1 MVLKE
6 IIEKVLSSQELTSEE
21 AQDSMN
27 MIMSGKVSDPQ
38 LAAFLV
44 ALRAKKETPLE
55 IANFV
60 RVMREKSLKVSV
72 SGDTLDTCGTGGDGK
87 NSFNIS
93 TASAF
98 VVAACGVKVAKHG
111 NRAASSK
118 CGSAD
123 LLEALGV
130 VVDLSPKFVEQC
142 IESLGIGFMFAPTFH
157 PAMAHAV
164 PVRKALGIRT
174 VFNFLGP
181 LTNPAGAERQLLG
194 VAFKE
199 LGSII
204 AETLQILKTKHAIV
218 VCGEEGIDEVSLSGK
233 TYCWIVNPNTVE
245 EITISPQDAGINA
258 SSLDTIVGGNP
269 EENAKMCLEVL
280 NNKSGPVLNAVVLNS
295 AVALLAAEVT
305 EDLREAVNFSK
316 EVLANGKALE
326 KLNLFIN
333 LTQKLSKMN

>member
-6 IIEKVLSSQELTSEE
+6 VIEKALNFHELSSEE
-21 AQDSMN
+21 AQYSMN
-27 MIMSGKVSDPQ
+27 MIMSGKVSEPQ
-38 LAAFLV
+38 LAAFLI

-55 IANFV
+55 IANFAK
-60 RVMREKSLKVSV
+60 VMREKSLKVSV
-72 SGDTLDTCGTGGDGK
+72 NGDTLDTCGTGGDGK

-98 VVAACGVKVAKHG
+98 VVSACGVKVAKHG
-111 NRAASSK
+111 NRAASSR

-130 VVDLSPKFVEQC
+130 VVDLSPKFVEKC
-142 IESLGIGFMFAPTFH
+142 IESLGVGFMFAPTFH
-157 PAMAHAV
+157 PAMAHAM
-164 PVRKALGIRT
+164 PVRKALGVRT

-181 LTNPAGAERQLLG
+181 LTNPAGAQRQLLG

-204 AETLQILKTKHAIV
+204 AQTLQMLKTKHAIV

-233 TYCWIVNPNTVE
+233 TYCWIVNPNKVK
-245 EITISPQDAGINA
+245 EITISPHDAGLSV
-258 SSLDTIVGGNP
+258 SSLDTLVGGNP
-269 EENAKMCLEVL
+269 EQNAKICLDVL
-280 NNKSGPVLNAVVLNS
+280 ENKSGPVLDAVILNS

-305 EDLREAVNFSK
+305 GDLREGVTFAK
-316 EVLANGKALE
+316 EVLSNGKALD
-326 KLNLFIN
+326 KLNLFID